1 MNVNANDQPQD
12 VAEDGLALPV
22 EEVIQNN
29 QDLVDLPPVAEE
41 QVLAMDDETDTDSEG
56 FPQVQLP
63 IPPFEIVPFPDF
75 NNLQPL
81 ILEEFPE
88 GDLLGWINGDDN
100 ALQPPQHENI

>member
-29 QDLVDLPPVAEE
+29 QDLVDLPPVAKE

-56 FPQVQLP
+56 FP
-63 IPPFEIVPFPDF
+63 
-75 NNLQPL
+75 
-81 ILEEFPE
+81 
-88 GDLLGWINGDDN
+88 
-100 ALQPPQHENI
+100 